1 MAFKLLF
8 TEEAVKNLLTLENDN
23 SKYKQLK
30 AVYKSLGVL
39 VFDLNSFLSSFNNL
53 LILLNVRLNLN

>member
-23 SKYKQLK
+23 GKYKQLK
-30 AVYKSLGVL
+30 AVYKSLGYLETNPKHPSVTGQL
-39 VFDLNSFLSSFNNL
+39 
-53 LILLNVRLNLN
+53 

>member
-8 TEEAVKNLLTLENDN
+8 TEEATRNLLTLENDN

-30 AVYKSLGVL
+30 AVY
-39 VFDLNSFLSSFNNL
+39 NFL
-53 LILLNVRLNLN
+53 